1 MTEEEKK
8 QQKELWK
15 QDRIRARR
23 EEWEKIRKLG
33 PGAKLQYLWDYYK
46 IVLALAAA
54 LVLVIYLAVTM
65 IQGARTS
72 TLLYACFLNT
82 DTLDPDT
89 ETLQN
94 DYIEAR
100 GGIKK
105 LQNMVFDSSV
115 WVNPDSPGTSQQ
127 DVAASIKIT
136 SYVGAGA
143 LDVFLAPSYVT
154 KFEQENGLLMDLGK
168 LLTEEEIRTLSEAGY
183 LYYDKVP
190 ETENLSRDQG
200 RLKQEEAAKEETET
214 EQTGN
219 DGAQTRLMKE
229 TESEILPDRTSEG
242 AFGPAS
248 GQEEVALPTQPGEG
262 MHIYAVRID
271 PSGVIGNYDIY
282 APDRQVWFSIVGNS
296 GRAEESIQFLR
307 FLLGKIK

>member
-8 QQKELWK
+8 QQKELWR

-23 EEWEKIRKLG
+23 EEWEKISRLG

-46 IVLALAAA
+46 IVLVLAAA
-54 LVLVIYLAVTM
+54 LALVIYLAVTM

-82 DTLDPDT
+82 DSLDPDT
-89 ETLQN
+89 ETLQS

-100 GGIKK
+100 GGMKK
-105 LQNMVFDSSV
+105 LQNMVFDASV

-127 DVAASIKIT
+127 DVAATIKIT

-154 KFEQENGLLMDLGK
+154 EFEQENGLLMDLGN
-168 LLTEEEIRTLSEAGY
+168 LLTEDEIQALLEAGC

-190 ETENLSRDQG
+190 ETESLSRDQD
-200 RLKQEEAAKEETET
+200 RTEQAEAAGTKKG
-214 EQTGN
+214 QGK
-219 DGAQTRLMKE
+219 D
-229 TESEILPDRTSEG
+229 TESETIPDGNTS
-242 AFGPAS
+242 PAS
-248 GQEEVALPTQPGEG
+248 GPKETDLNTQPGEG

-282 APDRQVWFSIVGNS
+282 EEGRQVWFSVLGNS
-296 GRAEESIQFLR
+296 RRIEEAAQFLR
-307 FLLGKIK
+307 FLLDTIK

>member
-154 KFEQENGLLMDLGK
+154 KFEQENGMLMDLGK

-200 RLKQEEAAKEETET
+200 GMKQEEAAGEETE
-214 EQTGN
+214 QMGN
-219 DGAQTRLMKE
+219 AG
-229 TESEILPDRTSEG
+229 TSEG
-242 AFGPAS
+242 HAGPVS

-282 APDRQVWFSIVGNS
+282 APGRQVWFSIVGNS

>member
-154 KFEQENGLLMDLGK
+154 KFEQENGMLMDLGK
-168 LLTEEEIRTLSEAGY
+168 LLTEEEIRTLSEAGC

-200 RLKQEEAAKEETET
+200 GMKQEEAAKEEA

-219 DGAQTRLMKE
+219 AG
-229 TESEILPDRTSEG
+229 TSEG
-242 AFGPAS
+242 HAGPVS

-271 PSGVIGNYDIY
+271 PSGVIGN
-282 APDRQVWFSIVGNS
+282 
-296 GRAEESIQFLR
+296 
-307 FLLGKIK
+307 

>member
-100 GGIKK
+100 GGMKK

-115 WVNPDSPGTSQQ
+115 WVNL
-127 DVAASIKIT
+127 
-136 SYVGAGA
+136 GAGA

-183 LYYDKVP
+183 LYDDKVP

-200 RLKQEEAAKEETET
+200 RLKQEEAANEATAT

-282 APDRQVWFSIVGNS
+282 APDRQVWFSIIGNS
-296 GRAEESIQFLR
+296 GRTEESIQFLR